1 MLVYG
6 RDMTTSTLQTN
17 KSIVILKRRKVK
29 ELKAH
34 LNKTQIAKRLAV
46 APAFIRKWW
55 DREDVETDNRR
66 WVKGRLRKRT
76 EKEKNRIIK
85 IRERL
90 VKNNAF
96 FYGPDAVLQEYKE
109 SFPNLSLPPRS
120 FVAETVSKNCKADR
134 RTKRIAGGSR
144 YLHYPQASIEKLG
157 NIIQEIDF
165 AGGRALKTERDLVH
179 IFFWVYTQPFKLPQ
193 ALRINVPRGQD
204 ALNILVEDWKR
215 LPMPDILKMDNDV
228 AFTVGGRYH
237 EFSMSKFICTIL
249 NLGVTP
255 LFTAYNKPWNN
266 GCVEGANSVFV
277 RKIIK
282 KIYIENLNHLDRQI
296 KRFNKAYL
304 RRLQEIPRRITLSRE
319 FIAPIIK
326 ETKLRPDLKDPTVYF
341 IRQVLEEEDS
351 QIAIRVFKV
360 PIKID
365 EQYLKQFVLA
375 KLNVYQKR
383 LAVFYEKTPGKLKMI
398 KSISFSVKYH

>member
-6 RDMTTSTLQTN
+6 RDMPTSTLQTN

-34 LNKTQIAKRLAV
+34 LNKTQIAKHLAV
-46 APAFIRKWW
+46 TPAFVRKWW
-55 DREDVETDNRR
+55 ARENGEVDNRG

-85 IRERL
+85 IREGL

-96 FYGPDAVLQEYKE
+96 FYGPDAVLQEYRE
-109 SFPNLSLPPRS
+109 RFPDSLLPPRS
-120 FVAETVSKNCKADR
+120 FVAEVISRNC
-134 RTKRIAGGSR
+134 RTDQRTNRMVGGSK
-144 YLHYPQASIEKLG
+144 YLHYPQTSIEKLG

-179 IFFWVYTQPFKLPQ
+179 IFFRVYTQPFKLPQ
-193 ALRINVPRGQD
+193 ALRIDAPRGQE
-204 ALNILVEDWKR
+204 ALNVLVEDWKQF
-215 LPMPDILKMDNDV
+215 PVPHILKMDNDV
-228 AFTVGGRYH
+228 AFSVGGRYH
-237 EFSMSKFICTIL
+237 EFSMSKFISTIL
-249 NLGVTP
+249 NLDITP

-282 KIYIENLNHLDRQI
+282 KIYIENLSHLDKQI

-304 RRLQEIPRRITLSRE
+304 KRLQRMPKGMVLSRD
-319 FIAPIIK
+319 FIVPTIK
-326 ETKLRPDLKDPTVYF
+326 ETKLKPNLQNPTVCF
-341 IRQVLEEEDS
+341 IRQVLEEENG

-360 PIKID
+360 PIELDK
-365 EQYLKQFVLA
+365 QYLKQFVLA

-383 LAVFYEKTPGKLKMI
+383 LTVFYEKTPGKLKMI
-398 KSISFSVKYH
+398 KSISFPVKYH